1 LAGNRNTPLDGQTR
15 QGHPKRPSR
24 RKSTEGAIMQRI
36 TILGATGSIGVSTL
50 DVLARHP
57 DKYRVHALSAHARVD
72 ELAAQCR
79 AFRPQRAVVGTPQAA
94 ARLAQLV
101 EGLGIDV
108 AWGPQALCE
117 IASSPET
124 DTVMA
129 AIVGAAGLAPTL
141 AAARAGK
148 KVLLANKE
156 ALVMSGQLF
165 MDAVREHKA
174 TLLPIDS
181 EHNAIFQSLPSPY
194 LPGHARAP
202 GAAGVAKILLT
213 ASGGPFLNRAVET
226 LTDVTPDEA
235 CKHPNWSMGRKI
247 SVDSATMMNKGLEV
261 IEAHW
266 LFGAPAEQIE
276 VVIHPQ
282 SVIHSMVS
290 YVDGSVLAQLGN
302 PDMRTPIAH
311 ALAFPE
317 RIASGVA
324 QLDLTQWSGL
334 QFHKPDFARFPC
346 LALAFD
352 ALRAG
357 GTAPALLNAA
367 NEVAVQAFLERRIGF
382 RDIDRVVRHVMDAVP
397 HGAAPGIDA
406 VMAQDAR
413 ARQAAGALVS
423 ELGGARQFAPQ
434 QAH

>member
-1 LAGNRNTPLDGQTR
+1 
-15 QGHPKRPSR
+15 
-24 RKSTEGAIMQRI
+24 MQRV

-57 DKYRVHALSAHARVD
+57 EQYQVYALSAHGRVD

-79 AFRPQRAVVGTPQAA
+79 RFRPARAVVGSPEAA
-94 ARLAQLV
+94 ARLASMIADLPTEVSYGQ
-101 EGLGIDV
+101 
-108 AWGPQALCE
+108 QALCD
-117 IASSPET
+117 ISASPDT

-129 AIVGAAGLAPTL
+129 AIVGAAGLAPAL

-148 KVLLANKE
+148 KILLANKE

-181 EHNAIFQSLPSPY
+181 EHNAIFQSLPAHY
-194 LPGHARAP
+194 ARQP
-202 GAAGVAKILLT
+202 EAAGVAKILLT
-213 ASGGPFLNRAVET
+213 ASGGPFLKRDVDT
-226 LTDVTPDEA
+226 LEHVTPDEA

-266 LFGAPAEQIE
+266 LFGAPADLIE

-324 QLDLTQWSGL
+324 QLDLTTMAAL
-334 QFHKPDFARFPC
+334 EFHAPDMRRFPC
-346 LALAFD
+346 LGLAFD

-367 NEVAVQAFLERRIGF
+367 NEVAVQAFLDRRIGF
-382 RDIDRVVRHVMDAVP
+382 RDIDRVVRRVMDEEE
-397 HGAAPGIDA
+397 HGAASSIAA
-406 VMAQDAR
+406 VLDQDAR
-413 ARQAAGALVS
+413 ARLAAGRIAGALVRS
-423 ELGGARQFAPQ
+423 
-434 QAH
+434 